1 VSTATITKQAGST
14 PSGRGPD
21 PRSSNDVSFGGV
33 VASEWIKLRS
43 LRSSWLTLAAAVIG
57 MIGIGWLVSFETN
70 SHWSHMQAD
79 ERAGFDPVSRS
90 LTGVYLAQ
98 LAIGVLGVL
107 VITGEYATGMIRATL
122 SAVPRRLPVLW
133 AKLGVFASVTLL
145 LMLVSSFAAFLVG
158 QQLLGS
164 HGTTLS
170 APHALRAVIGVAL
183 YLTVVAVLAIGLGFI
198 IRSTAGGIASL
209 FGLLLVLPAIGHVLP
224 TSWQQHVLPYL
235 PSNAGGALYTLKPD
249 PGTLAPWTGF
259 GVMCLWALAAVIAA
273 VVLLRRRDA

>member
-1 VSTATITKQAGST
+1 MTTEGGAVRAAEGQRT
-14 PSGRGPD
+14 PSTSG
-21 PRSSNDVSFGGV
+21 VSFRGV
-33 VASEWIKLRS
+33 LASEWIKLRS

-57 MIGIGWLVSFETN
+57 MVGIGWLVSFETN
-70 SHWSHMQAD
+70 SHWAHMQAD
-79 ERAGFDPVSRS
+79 ERIGFDPVSRS
-90 LTGVYLAQ
+90 LTGVYIAQ

-107 VITGEYATGMIRATL
+107 VITGEYATGMIRATM

-133 AKLGVFASVTLL
+133 AKLAVFASVTFL
-145 LMLVSSFAAFLVG
+145 LMLVSAFAAFLVG

-170 APHALRAVIGVAL
+170 APHALRAVVGVAL
-183 YLTVVAVLAIGLGFI
+183 YVTVVAVLAIGLGFI
-198 IRSTAGGIASL
+198 IRSTAGGIATL

>member
-1 VSTATITKQAGST
+1 VST
-14 PSGRGPD
+14 
-21 PRSSNDVSFGGV
+21 GGV

-70 SHWSHMQAD
+70 SHWAHMQAD

-133 AKLGVFASVTLL
+133 AKLGVFCAITFV
-145 LMLVSSFAAFLVG
+145 LMLVSAFAAFLVG

-183 YLTVVAVLAIGLGFI
+183 YLTVVAALAVGLGFMV
-198 IRSTAGGIASL
+198 RSTAGGIASL

-224 TSWQQHVLPYL
+224 TSWQQHILPYL
-235 PSNAGGALYTLKPD
+235 PSNAGGALYSLKPD

-259 GVMCLWALAAVIAA
+259 GVMCVWAAVAILGAM
-273 VVLLRRRDA
+273 VVLRRRDA

>member
-1 VSTATITKQAGST
+1 MTSTTVEAPVEKARYTNAS
-14 PSGRGPD
+14 
-21 PRSSNDVSFGGV
+21 RSSGSGVSFAGV
-33 VASEWIKLRS
+33 VASEGIKLRS
-43 LRSSWLTLAAAVIG
+43 LRSTWFTFAAAVIG
-57 MIGIGWLVSFETN
+57 MIGIGWLVSYETN
-70 SHWSHMQAD
+70 SHWAHMQAD
-79 ERAGFDPVSRS
+79 ERLGFDPVSRS

-107 VITGEYATGMIRATL
+107 VISGEYATGMIRATL

-133 AKLGVFASVTLL
+133 AKLLVFSVVTFV
-145 LMLVSSFAAFLVG
+145 LMVVSAFAAFLVG

-183 YLTVVAVLAIGLGFI
+183 YLTVVGVLAVGLGFI

-224 TSWQQHVLPYL
+224 TSWQQHILPYL
-235 PSNAGGALYTLKPD
+235 PSNAGGALYNLKPD

-259 GVMCLWALAAVIAA
+259 GVMCLWGVAAVVAA
-273 VVLLRRRDA
+273 AVLLRRRDA

>member
-1 VSTATITKQAGST
+1 MSTTTTTEAGAVRAPEGQRT
-14 PSGRGPD
+14 PSTSG
-21 PRSSNDVSFGGV
+21 VSFGGV
-33 VASEWIKLRS
+33 LASEWIKLRS

-57 MIGIGWLVSFETN
+57 MVGIGWLVSFETN

-79 ERAGFDPVSRS
+79 ERIGFDPVSRS
-90 LTGVYLAQ
+90 LTGVYIAQ

-107 VITGEYATGMIRATL
+107 VITGEYATGMIRATM

-133 AKLGVFASVTLL
+133 AKLAVFCSVTFL
-145 LMLVSSFAAFLVG
+145 LMLASAFAAFLVG
-158 QQLLGS
+158 QQLLS
-164 HGTTLS
+164 THGTTLS
-170 APHALRAVIGVAL
+170 APHALRAVVGVAL
-183 YLTVVAVLAIGLGFI
+183 YVTVVAVLAIGLGFI
-198 IRSTAGGIASL
+198 IRSTAGGIATL

-259 GVMCLWALAAVIAA
+259 GVMCLWALAAVVAA

>member
-1 VSTATITKQAGST
+1 MTTTEAGSVRAAEGQHK
-14 PSGRGPD
+14 PAISG
-21 PRSSNDVSFGGV
+21 VSFGGV
-33 VASEWIKLRS
+33 IASEWIKLRS

-57 MIGIGWLVSFETN
+57 MVGIGWLVSFETN

-79 ERAGFDPVSRS
+79 EQIGFDPVSRS

-133 AKLGVFASVTLL
+133 AKLAVFASVTLL

-158 QQLLGS
+158 QRLLGS

-170 APHALRAVIGVAL
+170 SPHALRAVVGVAL
-183 YLTVVAVLAIGLGFI
+183 YVTVVAVLAIGLGFI
-198 IRSTAGGIASL
+198 IRSTAGGIATL